1 MKKRHAYILFL
12 AFLIIIISL
21 VGCNK
26 QNSNENSNKNSNK
39 NSNESSNERQLKN
52 NVYFADENIQGLKES
67 QVMEKIKKLSIK
79 INKAAKDAKL
89 DEDNW
94 ELDQKERSGIKLNEE
109 KTLEMIF
116 NAKEGDK
123 VKYITE
129 VVTPNITY
137 KNLKENIIQIG
148 RYTTTI
154 YDLKQSRMNNVEL
167 AADWLN
173 NEKVSPGEIFSFNA
187 VLGKRT
193 KAKGYKKAPII
204 IKTKEGPKK
213 GSGVGGGICQI
224 SSTLYNAVITD
235 GIEIIERHPH
245 SKKVVYVPQ
254 GQDATVSYN
263 SKDFKFRNDKGN
275 QIMIK
280 VIVIKNKLTVK
291 ILENQN
297 KTRIESK

>member
-26 QNSNENSNKNSNK
+26 QNSNENSNK
-39 NSNESSNERQLKN
+39 SSNERQLKN

-94 ELDQKERSGIKLNEE
+94 ELDQKEKLGVKLNEE

-116 NAKEGDK
+116 KAKEGDN

-129 VVTPNITY
+129 PVLPDITY
-137 KNLKENIIQIG
+137 KSLKENVVEIG
-148 RYTTTI
+148 TYTTKI
-154 YDLKQSRMNNVEL
+154 FDLKQARMNNIIL

-173 NEKVSPGEIFSFNA
+173 NEKVLPGEIFSFND

-204 IKTKEGPKK
+204 IKTQNGAKK
-213 GSGVGGGICQI
+213 DMGLGGGICQI
-224 SSTLYNAVITD
+224 SSTLYNAIPTN
-235 GIEIIERHPH
+235 GIEVIERYPH
-245 SKKVVYVPQ
+245 SKKVGYVPL

-263 SKDFKFRNDKGN
+263 SKDFKFRNSREN
-275 QIMIK
+275 PIMIK
-280 VIVIKNKLTVK
+280 IILIKNKLAVK

-297 KTRIESK
+297 KTKIEPK